1 MRGGSWTQLVQ
12 SELGTNPP
20 RQSLQVPCHTYPR
33 AGLPWGLEGAGWS
46 HEMGMGAADRA
57 PKTIV
62 APHWTPMGLPCNSGR
77 PRITRTHM
85 SPVGFSDLIP
95 SCMLS
100 RFSRVQ
106 LSCDPMDYSLPG
118 SSVHDIFQA
127 RILKWVAM
135 PSSKRS
141 FLLRDGTHISYVSYT
156 GRRALYHECHLG
168 NLIPSSLW
176 VDK

>member
-1 MRGGSWTQLVQ
+1 MFLRGGKRGGSWTQLVQ

-100 RFSRVQ
+100 LFSR
-106 LSCDPMDYSLPG
+106 DPVDCSPPG
-118 SSVHDIFQA
+118 SSAHGILQA
-127 RILKWVAM
+127 RILQWVAS
-135 PSSKRS
+135 PFSRVSSQP
-141 FLLRDGTHISYVSYT
+141 RDG
-156 GRRALYHECHLG
+156 
-168 NLIPSSLW
+168 P
-176 VDK
+176 